1 MVISPK
7 KNNMSDGGGV
17 ANALASFERICPV
30 LPIRRDMDEAGLTL
44 TQPRCFLL
52 LATLVICLHNSCH
65 FEFLFMCPRWRV
77 AVAMV
82 TFASTASHEN
92 VMYFGSDMFRNPSI

>member
-44 TQPRCFLL
+44 TQPRFFLL
-52 LATLVICLHNSCH
+52 LATLVIRLHNSCH
-65 FEFLFMCPRWRV
+65 FVVSFMCPRWRV
-77 AVAMV
+77 AVA
-82 TFASTASHEN
+82 SGYLC
-92 VMYFGSDMFRNPSI
+92 MYSKS